1 MSTTDE
7 ADIAKLWTAKGDLC
21 NPAEI
26 RKAEDGLA
34 GVGVGLANLVGLG
47 FLVDPMSPLQSKLS
61 DNQATIQNIYNSSL
75 VTFVKD
81 QSSMNKKIVEALQS
95 NQQEIQSFINLH
107 DELIDENITKVDISL
122 VFISLMSLVIVIYI
136 LIS

>member
-1 MSTTDE
+1 MSTTDK
-7 ADIAKLWTAKGDLC
+7 ADIARKWTTKGDLC

-34 GVGVGLANLVGLG
+34 GVGVGLLNMFGLG
-47 FLVDPMSPLQSKLS
+47 FIVDPMNPLQEKLS
-61 DNQATIQNIYNSSL
+61 DNQSTIQNIYNSSL